1 MEIFKHLH
9 SRVDQNTV
17 KADASLS
24 IAMLGFNFLE
34 PHYFSLQ
41 HLHWLLGQKSHARQ
55 VHDVRLP
62 CLMRQFICA
71 GCTSGS

>member
-34 PHYFSLQ
+34 PHYFSF
-41 HLHWLLGQKSHARQ
+41 A
-55 VHDVRLP
+55 LP
-62 CLMRQFICA
+62 A
-71 GCTSGS
+71 GAEVTCEAGP